1 MHPKSESAW
10 EHLACAIQAYHGFF
24 EKRQTFSGNSCNI
37 CDQPSFAAKHGLTL

>member
-24 EKRQTFSGNSCNI
+24 KKGRRFQAIHVISAIS
-37 CDQPSFAAKHGLTL
+37 QGLRSSMA